1 VAYFEQALIALSHL
15 PETRE
20 TTEQAIDVR
29 FDLRNSLYAL
39 AELGRIEGYL
49 REAEAMARTLDD
61 QRRLGWVSAFMSAHY
76 VLTGGHAAEPRTFAE
91 RVEAIGESLGD
102 GPLQVVAQYY
112 LLLAHHISGD
122 CPGTEHASRRLMQ
135 LLQGDRNRERF
146 GLAIFPAVVSRAFLA
161 HALAER
167 GLFEEGSAAG
177 HEAIRI
183 AETLEHPVSLIFA
196 CLWLGYIDSLKGEL
210 SQAARLLERAV
221 ALCREYDVAL
231 YSPFAVAFLGH
242 VYAWSGRIGEGVS
255 RIEEALA
262 AYESAGI
269 RYLHSISLVH
279 LAEAY
284 LLAGQVQ
291 DAHAHA
297 DRAVRLASERGERG
311 HEAWAL
317 RLLGEVASHP
327 DCPNMATAEGH
338 YRAAMALA
346 SELGMRPLVA
356 HCHLGLGSL
365 DRHIGDG
372 AKARQHLTTATALY
386 REMGMAF
393 WLEKA
398 EAVLGSRRE
407 TSR

>member
-1 VAYFEQALIALSHL
+1 
-15 PETRE
+15 
-20 TTEQAIDVR
+20 
-29 FDLRNSLYAL
+29 
-39 AELGRIEGYL
+39 
-49 REAEAMARTLDD
+49 
-61 QRRLGWVSAFMSAHY
+61 
-76 VLTGGHAAEPRTFAE
+76 
-91 RVEAIGESLGD
+91 
-102 GPLQVVAQYY
+102 
-112 LLLAHHISGD
+112 
-122 CPGTEHASRRLMQ
+122 
-135 LLQGDRNRERF
+135 
-146 GLAIFPAVVSRAFLA
+146 
-161 HALAER
+161 
-167 GLFEEGSAAG
+167 
-177 HEAIRI
+177 
-183 AETLEHPVSLIFA
+183 
-196 CLWLGYIDSLKGEL
+196 
-210 SQAARLLERAV
+210 
-221 ALCREYDVAL
+221 
-231 YSPFAVAFLGH
+231 VAFLGH